1 MGDIVISSGRVL
13 DGTGNPWF
21 KADIGISRGRIV
33 AIGDLQSEKAETRID
48 AKNLVVAPGFIDM
61 HSHSDDALLV
71 NPKAES
77 KIRQGVTTEVIG
89 NCGDSGAPIDE
100 TIRKEMEKTAAALIG
115 AGVKIDYSTLE
126 EYARKL
132 LRQGISVNVVP
143 LVGHGNLRKMVVGY
157 ENRPPTKAE
166 LERMKRILAEAM
178 KQGAFGMS
186 AGLIYPPGSYAKTP
200 ELIEL
205 AKVAASF
212 HGIYTS
218 HIRNEGEKLLDA
230 VREAIIIGR
239 EAKIPVEIS
248 HHKVGGKENWGK
260 VRQARVLM
268 EDARKE
274 GIEVTCDVYPYVAS
288 SFGLVNMLPQWAH
301 EGGPEKIIQ
310 RLRNP
315 QIKNRMKK
323 DMLKG
328 ALSSA
333 HWNRTMMAHC
343 PKHKEYQGRF
353 VAEIAK
359 TKREDPFEFA
369 FSLLIEEKLAVSV
382 VRFGMCEEDV
392 EYVLQYPNAMVGS
405 DGSALAPYGPL
416 GKGHP
421 HPRNYGTFTRVLGH
435 YSRTRGIITLQ
446 EAVRKMTSLPA
457 QKLGL
462 RDRGV
467 IRLGAWADL
476 VVFNPETVIDV
487 ATYADPKRYPKGID
501 YVIVNGVLTV
511 SKGRH
516 TGARAGKV
524 LKRS

>member
-13 DGTGNPWF
+13 DGTENPWF

-61 HSHSDDALLV
+61 HSHSDDALLI

-100 TIRKEMEKTAAALIG
+100 TIRKEMEKTAATLIG

-126 EYARKL
+126 EYGRKL
-132 LRQGISVNVVP
+132 LRQGISVNVAP

-186 AGLIYPPGSYAKTP
+186 TGLIYPPGSYAKTP

-205 AKVAASF
+205 AKVTASF

-230 VREAIIIGR
+230 VREAITIGR
-239 EAKIPVEIS
+239 AAKIPVEIS
-248 HHKVGGKENWGK
+248 HHKVGGKKNWGK
-260 VRQARVLM
+260 VKQAREFI

-301 EGGPEKIIQ
+301 EGGSEKIIQ
-310 RLRNP
+310 RLRDP
-315 QIKNRMKK
+315 QIKNRMRK

-333 HWNRTMMAHC
+333 HWNRTMIAHC

-369 FSLLIEEKLAVSV
+369 FSLLIEEKLAISV

-421 HPRNYGTFTRVLGH
+421 HPRNYGTFTRVLGR

-467 IRLGAWADL
+467 IQLGAWADL

-487 ATYADPKRYPKGID
+487 ATYADPKQYPKGIE

-511 SKGRH
+511 GKGRH

>member
-1 MGDIVISSGRVL
+1 MVETVLWNGYVI

-21 KADIGISRGRIV
+21 KADIGIDHGKI
-33 AIGDLQSEKAETRID
+33 AKIGDLESERAETRINVR
-48 AKNLVVAPGFIDM
+48 NLVIAPGFIDM
-61 HSHSDDALLV
+61 HSHSDDALLI

-89 NCGDSGAPIDE
+89 NCGDSGAPIDDK
-100 TIRKEMEKTAAALIG
+100 IREEMEKTTAMLVSSK
-115 AGVKIDYSTLE
+115 VKINYNTLE

-132 LRQGISVNVVP
+132 ERQGISVNVAP
-143 LVGHGNLRKMVVGY
+143 LVGHGNLRKMAVGY
-157 ENRPPTKAE
+157 DDRCPTRAE
-166 LERMKRILAEAM
+166 LAKMKGILAKAM
-178 KQGAFGMS
+178 KQGAFGLS
-186 AGLIYPPGSYAKTP
+186 TGLIYPPGSYAKTP
-200 ELIEL
+200 EIIEL

-218 HIRNEGEKLLDA
+218 HIRNEGAKLLDA
-230 VREAIIIGR
+230 VKEAIAIGR

-248 HHKVGGKENWGK
+248 HHKAGGKKNWGK
-260 VRQARVLM
+260 VKQARELM

-301 EGGPEKIIQ
+301 EGGPKKITQ
-310 RLRNP
+310 RLRDSR
-315 QIKNRMKK
+315 IKNRMKK

-333 HWNRTMMAHC
+333 HWNRTMIAHC
-343 PKHKEYQGRF
+343 PKHKEYQGKF
-353 VAEIAK
+353 VADIAK
-359 TKREDPFEFA
+359 AKREDPFEFA
-369 FSLLIEEKLAVSV
+369 FNLLIEEDLSVSV

-392 EYVLQYPNAMVGS
+392 EYVLQYPNAIVGS

-487 ATYADPKRYPKGID
+487 ATYADPKRYPKGIE

-511 SKGRH
+511 GKGRH